1 MTWNMIGHQWA
12 AAILQQHIRSGC
24 VRHAYLFT
32 GPDHVGKTT
41 LAIRFAQAINC
52 SAADAAGEA
61 CGECRSCRL
70 IEARQHP
77 DLHLLE
83 REDGRTSIRIEQVR
97 QLQYSLS
104 LAPYEADRR
113 VALLPDFHEATYH
126 AWNALLKTLEEPSE
140 RVVLLLTAPSTD
152 MLLPTIVSRCEVI
165 PLRQVET
172 SLIEE
177 ALLASAPQSDIRS
190 TAARLAMG
198 CPGLAFDYLHEDRMR
213 EQVGFREDLFE
224 WLQMGTSERM
234 KKLEEWMNWR
244 VTFSERQERV
254 KQLFEAWVVLWRDM
268 LQLHYQQPGVVHLD
282 AGKSLQAITSVLA
295 PDQVLAQLKQLEHAR
310 EELMANADPRLLLEN
325 LVLGFPR
332 VLASTA

>member
-1 MTWNMIGHQWA
+1 MIGHQWA
-12 AAILQQHIRSGC
+12 AAILQQHIRSGS

-32 GPDHVGKTT
+32 GPDHVGKSTM
-41 LAIRFAQAINC
+41 AIRFAQAINC
-52 SAADAAGEA
+52 RESAASGEPCGACRNCSLIAGQ
-61 CGECRSCRL
+61 
-70 IEARQHP
+70 QHP
-77 DLHLLE
+77 DLHVLQ
-83 REDGRTSIRIEQVR
+83 REEGRTSIRIEQVR

-113 VALLPDFHEATYH
+113 IALLPEFHDATYH

-172 SLIEE
+172 SLIEA
-177 ALLASAPQSDIRS
+177 ALQAAAPGSALRS

-198 CPGLAFDYLHEDRMR
+198 CPGLAFDYLQEDRMD
-213 EQVGFREDLFE
+213 EQIGFRQDLFD
-224 WLQMGTSERM
+224 WLQMGTAERM

-244 VTFSERQERV
+244 SSFSERQDRV
-254 KQLFEAWVVLWRDM
+254 KQLFESWVVLWRDM
-268 LQLHYQQPGVVHLD
+268 LQVHYQQPGVVHLD
-282 AGKSLQAITSVLA
+282 ARRVLLEITNLLEPDVVLDQLQR
-295 PDQVLAQLKQLEHAR
+295 LEQAR
-310 EELMANADPRLLLEN
+310 DELLANADPRLLLET

-332 VLASTA
+332 IPAFAI